1 MLNSTSILLKLENVI
16 LNSSAN
22 IRIYSKLPKK
32 VLDFIDFNVTHSFTN
47 EKIRQEIY
55 HDGFFKLIYS
65 QSWNNLVSILSS
77 YIMPGIPPPI
87 GLGLASSLISISAH
101 SVVKII
107 PATEAAFSKATRVT
121 FFGSIIPAAN
131 I

>member
-1 MLNSTSILLKLENVI
+1 VLLNST
-16 LNSSAN
+16 AN
-22 IRIYSKLPKK
+22 IRIKSKLPKK
-32 VLDFIDFNVTHSFTN
+32 QVYFIDFIVTVSFTMK
-47 EKIRQEIY
+47 KIRQENFQ
-55 HDGFFKLIYS
+55 DGFFILIYS
-65 QSWNNLVSILSS
+65 QRWNNWVSIFST
-77 YIMPGIPPPI
+77 YIIPGMPPPI
-87 GLGLASSLISISAH
+87 GLGFESSLISIKAH